1 MNIVID
7 ANILIAALLKD
18 SKMRELIVNSLHK
31 LLVPEVHFQEIEEHK
46 AELLEKSG
54 LNEEEF
60 DILLMKLSN
69 YFTIAKSDSVLS
81 FIEEAEN
88 LMGSIDKDDV
98 PVIATSLAYKNCPIW
113 SDDKHFQQQK
123 KIKVWKTEEIIKTI
137 EKSD

>member
-18 SKMRELIVNSLHK
+18 SKMRELIVNSPHN

-46 AELLEKSG
+46 EELLEKSG
-54 LNEEEF
+54 LSEEEF
-60 DILLMKLSN
+60 DTLLMKLSN
-69 YFTIAKSDSVLS
+69 YFAIIKNEKILP
-81 FIEEAEN
+81 FLKEAED
-88 LMGSIDKDDV
+88 LMGNIDKDDV
-98 PVIATSLAYKNCPIW
+98 PIIATSLVYDSCPIW

-123 KIKVWKTEEIIKTI
+123 KIKVWKTEEIIKAI

>member
-1 MNIVID
+1 
-7 ANILIAALLKD
+7 
-18 SKMRELIVNSLHK
+18 MRELIVKSPHK

-46 AELLEKSG
+46 EELLEKSE
-54 LNEEEF
+54 LSEEEF

-69 YFTIAKSDSVLS
+69 YFTIVKSETVLS
-81 FIEEAEN
+81 YLKEAEN
-88 LMGSIDKDDV
+88 LVGSIDRDDV
-98 PVIATSLAYKNCPIW
+98 PIIATALAHDICPIW

>member
-69 YFTIAKSDSVLS
+69 YFTIVKSDSVLS
-81 FIEEAEN
+81 FIEEAQN
-88 LMGSIDKDDV
+88 LIGKIDKDDV
-98 PVIATSLAYKNCPIW
+98 PIIATALAHDICPIW
-113 SDDKHFQQQK
+113 SDDNHFQQQK